1 VLFADVVDVDKPGIF
16 FRLGDATAIA
26 YETIQVVVGD
36 AQYEYDYA
44 KCKYWDL
51 RDCRCAAMVQS
62 GSACAGEVE
71 SGAEFLSTSRAAR
84 QGSNKWDQQR
94 RRQNLQSVV
103 SCQRYHQSRGA
114 LLFRSVRARVNSPP
128 TPEYVPVGGGRPV
141 EGLSMRQLTM
151 HDVNSLPKLSKSAS
165 RLALI
170 RQGYVGRIRTNKG

>member
-1 VLFADVVDVDKPGIF
+1 MTQQQSRTKR
-16 FRLGDATAIA
+16 FRSWSVT
-26 YETIQVVVGD
+26 
-36 AQYEYDYA
+36 
-44 KCKYWDL
+44 
-51 RDCRCAAMVQS
+51 R
-62 GSACAGEVE
+62 
-71 SGAEFLSTSRAAR
+71 STSTTMLSASTGISGIVGVQRWCNRVQLVLVKWKAA
-84 QGSNKWDQQR
+84 QSSSAHLGQHDKALTSGINNGGGK
-94 RRQNLQSVV
+94 NLQSVV